1 VPIEDDEPC
10 LTIGVV
16 QVKLG
21 LHPQTIRHW
30 EKLGLVRPYR
40 VQNGTR
46 VRMFSAKDLERLAQI
61 KAWIDELGV
70 NLAGVDVML
79 RMQDQIDRLRE
90 ESVRDRAAL
99 IEQYEAE
106 IAFLKK
112 QLSGDATAQDT
123 AAFVDRLKA
132 AHAKKTDAL
141 EKLVAQLRAEA
152 QRKDREIADLVKDN
166 KRLRADFD
174 KTLSKEKLAELVKD

>member
-1 VPIEDDEPC
+1 MPIEDDEPC

-46 VRMFSAKDLERLAQI
+46 VRMFSAKDLDRLNQI
-61 KAWIDELGV
+61 KAWIEDLGV

-79 RMQDQIDRLRE
+79 RMQDQVDRLRE
-90 ESVRDRAAL
+90 ENAREREAL
-99 IEQYEAE
+99 VEQYETE
-106 IAFLKK
+106 IR
-112 QLSGDATAQDT
+112 
-123 AAFVDRLKA
+123 RLKV
-132 AHAKKTDAL
+132 AL
-141 EKLVAQLRAEA
+141 LRIQA
-152 QRKDREIADLVKDN
+152 DR
-166 KRLRADFD
+166 
-174 KTLSKEKLAELVKD
+174 

>member
-1 VPIEDDEPC
+1 M
-10 LTIGVV
+10 LFRS

-106 IAFLKK
+106 IR
-112 QLSGDATAQDT
+112 
-123 AAFVDRLKA
+123 RLKV
-132 AHAKKTDAL
+132 AL
-141 EKLVAQLRAEA
+141 LRVQA
-152 QRKDREIADLVKDN
+152 DR
-166 KRLRADFD
+166 
-174 KTLSKEKLAELVKD
+174 

>member
-1 VPIEDDEPC
+1 MIVPIEDDEPC

-61 KAWIDELGV
+61 KAWIEELGV

-90 ESVRDRAAL
+90 ESVRDRANL

-106 IAFLKK
+106 IR
-112 QLSGDATAQDT
+112 
-123 AAFVDRLKA
+123 RLKV
-132 AHAKKTDAL
+132 AL
-141 EKLVAQLRAEA
+141 LRVQA
-152 QRKDREIADLVKDN
+152 DR
-166 KRLRADFD
+166 
-174 KTLSKEKLAELVKD
+174 

>member
-1 VPIEDDEPC
+1 M
-10 LTIGVV
+10 LFRS

-79 RMQDQIDRLRE
+79 RMQDQIDR
-90 ESVRDRAAL
+90 
-99 IEQYEAE
+99 
-106 IAFLKK
+106 
-112 QLSGDATAQDT
+112 
-123 AAFVDRLKA
+123 
-132 AHAKKTDAL
+132 
-141 EKLVAQLRAEA
+141 
-152 QRKDREIADLVKDN
+152 
-166 KRLRADFD
+166 
-174 KTLSKEKLAELVKD
+174 